1 VTPLVVA
8 LAGTDHHP
16 FERLVEWIDA
26 AAQRRHDARFVI
38 QYGLSRPPTVAE
50 GHRFLVHDHLV
61 ALLSVAAV
69 VVCHGGPG
77 LITEAREAG
86 HVPLCVPRD
95 PGLGEHVD
103 GHQLRFA
110 AMADREG
117 LVRTVLSREAFHA
130 GLDESLAHTGAGGP
144 VTVADVS
151 AGARALAA
159 AELDELLSTRPFRL
173 ARLHRV

>member
-1 VTPLVVA
+1 MTPLVVA

-16 FERLVEWIDA
+16 FERLVEWVDA
-26 AAQRRHDARFVI
+26 AASRRHDARFVI
-38 QYGLSRPPTVAE
+38 QHGLSRPPVVAE
-50 GHRFLVHDHLV
+50 GHRFIVHDHLV
-61 ALLSVAAV
+61 ALLSLAAV

-95 PGLGEHVD
+95 PDLGEHVD

-117 LVRTVLSREAFHA
+117 VVRTVLSQEAFDT
-130 GLDESLAHTGAGGP
+130 GLDESLARAGSIAP
-144 VTVADVS
+144 IELS
-151 AGARALAA
+151 AASMAARALVA
-159 AELDELLSTRPFRL
+159 AELDQLVALRPFRL
-173 ARLHRV
+173 TRLHRV

>member
-1 VTPLVVA
+1 MTPLVVA

-16 FERLVEWIDA
+16 FERLVEWVDA
-26 AAQRRHDARFVI
+26 AAERHRDARFVI
-38 QYGLSRPPTVAE
+38 QHGSSRPPMVAE
-50 GHRFLVHDHLV
+50 GHRFIVHDHLV

-86 HVPLCVPRD
+86 HLPLCVPRD
-95 PGLGEHVD
+95 PGRGEHVD
-103 GHQLRFA
+103 DHQLRFA

-117 LVRTVLSREAFHA
+117 LVRTVLSREAFRK
-130 GLDESLAHTGAGGP
+130 GLDDSLAHADAAAPATPAG
-144 VTVADVS
+144 VS
-151 AGARALAA
+151 AAARALAA
-159 AELDELLSTRPFRL
+159 AELDELLSLRPFRL